1 MHNSEY
7 TKQNLCILVNFM
19 IHKVYLNKA
28 IKKNDEA
35 KITLSF

>member
-28 IKKNDEA
+28 IKKTQQSQNN
-35 KITLSF
+35 T